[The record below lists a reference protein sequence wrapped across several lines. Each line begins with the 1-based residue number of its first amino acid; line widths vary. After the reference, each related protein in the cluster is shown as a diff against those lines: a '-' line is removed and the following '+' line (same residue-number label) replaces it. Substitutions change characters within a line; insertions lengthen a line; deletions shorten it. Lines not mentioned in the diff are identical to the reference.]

1 MLIETDACRR
11 SRTRGAQLEL
21 NVKRL
26 LPRNVA
32 VSFGSLCKALH
43 NDPYRSYVNPESGRS
58 DDEETGV
65 SMLTLMVTQG

>member
-11 SRTRGAQLEL
+11 SRARGAQLKL

-26 LPRNVA
+26 LPRNVT

-43 NDPYRSYVNPESGRS
+43 NDPYV
-58 DDEETGV
+58 
-65 SMLTLMVTQG
+65 